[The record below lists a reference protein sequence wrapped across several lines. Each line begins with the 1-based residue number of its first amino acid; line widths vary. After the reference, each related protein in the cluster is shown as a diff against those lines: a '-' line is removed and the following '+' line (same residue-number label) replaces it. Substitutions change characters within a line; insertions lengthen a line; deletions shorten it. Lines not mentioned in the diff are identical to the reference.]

1 MGWRDQHARVRSH
14 TARIAILPMMILIL
28 APACEGSIPATTSPP
43 PGATG
48 TASAVPIGL
57 DGRILLT
64 GETLDVA
71 NADGTDRREVHPPG
85 AYCCVNRISPDRTQI
100 LVMPGTDETGSVR
113 GGTLSLDGTEFRLL
127 PRPDETLNLVPEAW
141 SPDGERIAFEGWDD
155 SDASRTGIYIAR
167 ANGSDLVRVTSNA
180 GLPHD
185 SALDW
190 SPDGTQL
197 LFYRAVRAEPDFPID
212 TDGDLWVVNV
222 DGTDAHELDAGDVRP
237 WWQARWSPDGSRI
250 LFVEERLQPTG
261 AIWTVRPDGSE
272 LTKLFEDADGRFA
285 RGAIWSPDGT
295 RIMFQLD
302 SITDSFVHRPN
313 QIYAVN
319 ADGSGLTLIVEG
331 HEYKTVFEWWE

>member
-1 MGWRDQHARVRSH
+1 MNR
-14 TARIAILPMMILIL
+14 ARIAILPMMILVL
-28 APACEGSIPATTSPP
+28 AAACQGSAPAAPSSSAAAI
-43 PGATG
+43 G
-48 TASAVPIGL
+48 TASAEPISLEGQ
-57 DGRILLT
+57 ILLT

-113 GGTLSLDGTEFRLL
+113 GGTLSLDGTEFQLL
-127 PRPDETLNLVPEAW
+127 PRPDETLNVVPEAW

-155 SDASRTGIYIAR
+155 SDPSRTGIYTAR
-167 ANGSDLVRVTSNA
+167 ADGSDLVRVTSYA

-185 SALDW
+185 SVMDW

-197 LFYRAVRAEPDFPID
+197 LFYRAVRAEPDFPVDID
-212 TDGDLWVVNV
+212 GSVWVVNV
-222 DGTDAHELDAGDVRP
+222 VGTDAHELDTGDVRP
-237 WWQARWSPDGSRI
+237 WWQGRWSPDGSRI
-250 LFVEERLQPTG
+250 LFVEERLLPTG

-272 LTKLFEDADGRFA
+272 LTKVFEDADGRFA

-302 SITDSFVHRPN
+302 SISDSFVHRPN

-319 ADGSGLTLIVEG
+319 ADGTGLTLVVDG
-331 HEYKTVFEWWE
+331 HEYKTVYEWWD